1 MRHFVLTLLF
11 TVALPATAQAPEAQ
25 MRYMCRDSQ
34 LIVQIA
40 VPKEGIYTMVF
51 PSDVCGPSV

>member
-1 MRHFVLTLLF
+1 MRHFALVLLI
-11 TVALPATAQAPEAQ
+11 TVALPATAQAPEAK
-25 MRYMCRDSQ
+25 MRYMCRDDR

-40 VPKEGIYTMVF
+40 VPKKGVYTMVF